1 MYAIKTSLFSNRKGG
16 DLSAENTNKKARVLL
31 LTVIK
36 MKGSGS
42 CEMKEKGFIFPQTD
56 FRSLIL

>member
-1 MYAIKTSLFSNRKGG
+1 MQLKRLCSLIGKEVIYLLKTR
-16 DLSAENTNKKARVLL
+16 TKARVLL